1 MNRKP
6 YHIELCYGYQEC
18 ESGIYHSF
26 EAVDPLAPLDDEKIA
41 HKLSATLDT
50 TPDDVNFNHNSMQ
63 ILLPEEVVE
72 RIRTDAVNDFLIS
85 IAEGADGGGN
95 SQGAASMTEP
105 HPAPPAKMYHLDQPR
120 VLRPWTVRMCE
131 TVFDIALNAQH
142 LCETKRIAVEDSRE
156 LFSCIL
162 QWAQKFE
169 AKYFDEQGRDYIG
182 LIDEY
187 AEDVLLAQYG
197 ALTDTPGNKLE
208 EETT

>member
-26 EAVDPLAPLDDEKIA
+26 VAIDPLGQHDDEKMA
-41 HKLSATLDT
+41 RKLSATLDT
-50 TPDDVNFNHNSMQ
+50 TPDDASFKHNSMQ
-63 ILLPEEVVE
+63 ILLPAEVIE
-72 RIRTDAVNDFLIS
+72 RIRVDAVNDFLTS
-85 IAEGADGGGN
+85 MAEGADGSSD
-95 SQGAASMTEP
+95 SQGAASM
-105 HPAPPAKMYHLDQPR
+105 AKAQPGPSAEVYQHDQPR
-120 VLRPWTVRMCE
+120 MLRPLTVRMCE
-131 TVFDIALNAQH
+131 TVFDITLNAQH

-156 LFSCIL
+156 LFSSIL
-162 QWAQKFE
+162 QWAREFE

-197 ALTDTPGNKLE
+197 ALADTHANKTK
-208 EETT
+208 EETN